1 VETVARMNPGK
12 AELQAAA
19 MRYMLLQG
27 KLQFAVD
34 CATRLTERH
43 AAHPKTMISLLR
55 LQSHWA
61 KLSAEEKTTLLK
73 TEEAIAAV
81 DAAVSQFVKAAEKL
95 ESELKVKTVKTLSEW
110 SELLNL
116 QIHFG
121 RQVD

>member
-1 VETVARMNPGK
+1 
-12 AELQAAA
+12 
-19 MRYMLLQG
+19 
-27 KLQFAVD
+27 
-34 CATRLTERH
+34 
-43 AAHPKTMISLLR
+43 MISFLR
-55 LQSHWA
+55 LQSHWT